1 MSNFHPKIQDST
13 KEQLLH
19 IINESSPIFG
29 PLASDELTRR
39 AIKELNESIDKGTLQ
54 AKESSDRTEKF
65 TIAMFLLAIVQL
77 LVAIFQFI
85 YTFAY
90 TDNTQGKVFGIIMIV
105 VTAVVFVYFS
115 WKVFKIEK

>member
-1 MSNFHPKIQDST
+1 
-13 KEQLLH
+13 
-19 IINESSPIFG
+19 
-29 PLASDELTRR
+29 LASDELTRR